1 MNMMNYW
8 MLKYYPF
15 QKSNLKF
22 KPINSKLKDYDY
34 DGWFTEEELDDKTL
48 ECDEEELDNTQ
59 LLQGDKEEVKQG
71 NGIKILTLNKV
82 STRPP
87 VLLAQIKAGNNSYK
101 LKIEIRQILYHLYQH
116 NKNTKK
122 TLQQFNQVI
131 ILMEVHILDNKLVI
145 TLESKTFRFD

>member
-82 STRPP
+82 LTRLP

-145 TLESKTFRFD
+145 TLEWKTFRFD